1 MNLTVTG
8 LHAGYPGRPLL
19 AGWSHTFAPGLTW
32 VQGPN
37 GCGKSTL
44 LKVLG
49 GALPA
54 WRGTLR
60 LGDTDAHHAP
70 LAWRL
75 AVGWCGPDALAFGHL
90 CADEYA
96 GFLAGLYPRFNV
108 ATYDRAADAL
118 GLAPWR
124 GTRILALSSGT
135 QRKLALAAMLAA
147 GTTVLLLDEP
157 MASLDA
163 SSQEMLRAL
172 LDEAAAQ
179 TQRIWI
185 VTSHEP
191 LGTTAQTRGQ
201 RVVLG

>member
-8 LHAGYPGRPLL
+8 LHAGYPGRPVL

-54 WRGTLR
+54 LFGTLR
-60 LGDTDAHHAP
+60 LGDTDARHAP
-70 LAWRL
+70 LAWRQ
-75 AVGWCGPDALAFGHL
+75 AVGWCGSDALVFDHL
-90 CADEYA
+90 HADEYA
-96 GFLAGLYPRFNV
+96 GFLAGLYPRFDV

-118 GLAPWR
+118 GLSPWR
-124 GTRILALSSGT
+124 GARIAALSSGT
-135 QRKLALAAMLAA
+135 QRKLALAAMLAT
-147 GTTVLLLDEP
+147 GTPVLLLDEP
-157 MASLDA
+157 LANLDA
-163 SSQEMLRAL
+163 ACQDELRAL
-172 LDEAAAQ
+172 LDAAAAQ
-179 TQRIWI
+179 TERIWI

-191 LGTTAQTRGQ
+191 LGATAQAQATRL
-201 RVVLG
+201 VLG